1 MDEKHNLLL
10 KSGDQDQSR
19 WWDTRIKISIFALL
33 YGCANQIRSTTETQF
48 VYAYLKNNTDNNNN
62 TYLNSSLNKTTKED
76 QNCIVNSTGGTDDYI
91 QGLAS
96 DWTWYI
102 ELITYGFALLVL
114 IVLGPLSDQIG
125 RKPVLVYNL
134 LFTAISFGARA
145 YVIYADLGLNRYL
158 SLSAIEGM
166 AGGHYMFNLACCAV
180 LSNCT
185 KADGERP
192 FMLAIYDAMLGIGMS
207 CSQIAA
213 GYLINLFGFTYPYLI
228 STGLICIICL
238 LLLWTLQETKKEKQ
252 DIKTSSF
259 ATGIF
264 TFCTQSSAINKD
276 KRKYLFI
283 YFIIFALHLFPIAA
297 NSAIK
302 ILFTLG
308 SPFCW
313 SSVHIGWYSAG
324 ASFGELVIGTFILR
338 LLLVCLGVEI
348 IAVLGNFSA
357 VVSFVLFG
365 LSTSGWMIY
374 EGKLKDKIYVQNFI
388 NNFHITSM
396 LNSIHYYLLT
406 TVNHV
411 QFNYYKEMSII
422 CVMFH

>member
-1 MDEKHNLLL
+1 MDEKHHLLL
-10 KSGDQDQSR
+10 KSYDQDTSR

-33 YGCANQIRSTTETQF
+33 CGCANELRSITETQF
-48 VYAYLKNNTDNNNN
+48 IYAYLKNNTDVNN
-62 TYLNSSLNKTTKED
+62 TYLNSGLNKTTKED
-76 QNCIVNSTGGTDDYI
+76 TNCMVNSTGGTDDYI

-96 DWTWYI
+96 DWTWYVQ
-102 ELITYGFALLVL
+102 LITYGFALLVL
-114 IVLGPLSDQIG
+114 IFLGPFSDQIG
-125 RKPVLVYNL
+125 RKPVLVFNL
-134 LFTAISFGARA
+134 LLTAISFGTRA
-145 YVIYADLGLNRYL
+145 YVIYAELNLYWYL
-158 SLSAIEGM
+158 CFSAIEGI
-166 AGGHYMFNLACCAV
+166 AGGHYMFNLACSAM

-238 LLLWTLQETKKEKQ
+238 LLLCTLNETKKERQ
-252 DIKTSSF
+252 NIKTSSF

-264 TFCTQSSAINKD
+264 TFCTQSSALNKD

-283 YFIIFALHLFPIAA
+283 YFVIFAIYLFPIAA

-324 ASFGELVIGTFILR
+324 ASFSELVIGTFILR
-338 LLLVCLGVEI
+338 LLLVCLRVEI
-348 IAVLGNFSA
+348 ITVLGNLSA
-357 VVSFVLFG
+357 VISFVMFG

-374 EGKLKDKIYVQNFI
+374 EGK
-388 NNFHITSM
+388 
-396 LNSIHYYLLT
+396 
-406 TVNHV
+406 
-411 QFNYYKEMSII
+411 
-422 CVMFH
+422 